1 MIFFDEQSFSFEY
14 NPNFPWR
21 VFFFFLRGSVPF
33 LVSCDQVTLYTWKL
47 EVCEWNSPRCMTV
60 LAIANLHFLS
70 QPETEFA

>member
-1 MIFFDEQSFSFEY
+1 MNRVFHLNIIQIFLGGF
-14 NPNFPWR
+14 
-21 VFFFFLRGSVPF
+21 FFFFLRGSVPF